1 MLEVDNKLGI
11 YLLGVISG
19 EKRGPLA
26 FILRILFS
34 LLEWLY
40 YLIISLRYFLY
51 RIGIVKVQNLP
62 CQVISIGN
70 ITTGGT
76 GKTPLVRFLATA
88 CKERSLRAL
97 IISRGYKSKGKEAKI
112 IFDGKE
118 LLVTPEEAGDE
129 ALMLSQVL
137 PGIPIITGVDRYS
150 AGRLALAEFQ
160 PDLILLDDA
169 FQHWQLARSK
179 DLVLIDATN
188 PFGFGHLLPRGLL
201 REPLKALKRA
211 DLFLITRVNAVEE
224 EKLAEI
230 VGVLTR
236 YNESAP
242 VFMARYEN
250 KALRLYEEKG
260 QSRKL
265 EADYLQ
271 GKKVLAFSG
280 IGNPASFQQ
289 SLEGCGAEVIHHFIY
304 PDHYQYTGRDIEEM
318 VNWTPRDSNLRGATG
333 NVVKGEGPEK
343 LPLKDGDLLITTE
356 KDLARL
362 NREMLSRLNERYRLA
377 VLEIEVNID
386 GEEEFLNHLLQVKGK
401 AAQERSN

>member
-26 FILRILFS
+26 FILRFLFS

-40 YLIISLRYFLY
+40 NLIIFLRYFFY
-51 RIGIVKVQNLP
+51 RIGIFKIRKLP
-62 CQVISIGN
+62 CTVISIGN

-76 GKTPLVRFLATA
+76 GKTPLVRLLATA
-88 CKERSLRAL
+88 CKERDLRAL

-129 ALMLSQVL
+129 ALMLSRVL

-230 VGVLTR
+230 VGVVTR

-304 PDHYQYTGRDIEEM
+304 PDHYQYTERDVEEMLGWPSRDYNLRRNAGRDVE
-318 VNWTPRDSNLRGATG
+318 
-333 NVVKGEGPEK
+333 VKPSS
-343 LPLKDGDLLITTE
+343 KDVGLLITTE

-362 NREMLSRLNERYRLA
+362 DREMLSRLNDKYNLA

-386 GEEEFLNHLLQVKGK
+386 GEEEFLNHLLQEKDRAV
-401 AAQERSN
+401 QERSN

>member
-26 FILRILFS
+26 FILRFLFS

-40 YLIISLRYFLY
+40 NLIIFLRYFFY
-51 RIGIVKVQNLP
+51 RIGLFRIRKLP
-62 CQVISIGN
+62 CAVISIGN

-169 FQHWQLARSK
+169 FQHWQLARNK

-201 REPLKALKRA
+201 REPLRVLKRA
-211 DLFLITRVNAVEE
+211 DLFLITKVNSVQE

-230 VGVLTR
+230 VGVLR
-236 YNESAP
+236 KYNESAP

-250 KALRLYEEKG
+250 RALRLYEEKG

-289 SLEGCGAEVIHHFIY
+289 SLEECGAEVIHHFIY
-304 PDHYQYTGRDIEEM
+304 PDHYQYTERDVEEM
-318 VNWTPRDSNLRGATG
+318 LGWTCRDFNLTGTTG
-333 NVVKGEGPEK
+333 NDVKDEEPEK
-343 LPLKDGDLLITTE
+343 QPLEDVDLLITTE

-362 NREMLSRLNERYRLA
+362 DREMLFRLNDRYRLA
-377 VLEIEVNID
+377 VLDLEVNINK
-386 GEEEFLNHLLQVKGK
+386 EEEFLKCLLPAKGK
-401 AAQERSN
+401 TVQERSK

>member
-1 MLEVDNKLGI
+1 VLEVDDKLEI

-19 EKRGPLA
+19 EQKGPLA

-40 YLIISLRYFLY
+40 NLIIFLRYFFY
-51 RIGIVKVQNLP
+51 RIGIFKIRKLP
-62 CQVISIGN
+62 CTVISIGN

-76 GKTPLVRFLATA
+76 GKTPLVRLLATA
-88 CKERSLRAL
+88 WREGGLKVL
-97 IISRGYKSKGKEAKI
+97 IISRGYKSKGKETKI

-118 LLVTPEEAGDE
+118 LLVTSEEAGDE

-137 PGIPIITGVDRYS
+137 PGVAIITGVDRYS

-169 FQHWQLARSK
+169 FQHWQLARDK

-201 REPLKALKRA
+201 REPLTALKRA
-211 DLFLITRVNAVEE
+211 DLFLITRVNAVEK

-230 VGVLTR
+230 VGVLRR
-236 YNESAP
+236 YNDKAP
-242 VFMARYEN
+242 IFMARYEN

-260 QSRKL
+260 ESRIL
-265 EADYLQ
+265 EADYLR
-271 GKKVLAFSG
+271 GKKLLAFSG
-280 IGNPASFQQ
+280 IGNPASFEQ
-289 SLEGCGAEVIHHFIY
+289 SLEECGAEVIHHFIY
-304 PDHYQYTGRDIEEM
+304 PDHYQYTDRDIEEM
-318 VNWTPRDSNLRGATG
+318 LSWTCRDFNLTGTTG
-333 NVVKGEGPEK
+333 NDVKDEEPEK
-343 LPLKDGDLLITTE
+343 QPLEDVDLLITTE

-362 NREMLSRLNERYRLA
+362 DREMLFRLNDRYRLA
-377 VLEIEVNID
+377 VLDLEVNINK
-386 GEEEFLNHLLQVKGK
+386 EEEFLKCLLPAKGK
-401 AAQERSN
+401 TVQERSK